1 MNENVNESMVA
12 VIVLPREE
20 FGHYN
25 NEILIE
31 TDENHEAAKEA
42 FERIYRKFT
51 EEYDGVYIEPWT
63 FGYVEDM
70 IVNEIRENN
79 QTITLLKIF
88 TILSVLLSILGLVAM
103 STYFASER
111 EKGIAIRKVYGG
123 TMSSETR
130 RNISEYMIITV
141 CASVIAVPV
150 AWVFCERYLEEFAY
164 RIELTVWPFVTAVA
178 LALVIS
184 LASVLWQTLRA
195 ARTNPAEALKK
206 E

>member
-1 MNENVNESMVA
+1 
-12 VIVLPREE
+12 
-20 FGHYN
+20 
-25 NEILIE
+25 
-31 TDENHEAAKEA
+31 
-42 FERIYRKFT
+42 
-51 EEYDGVYIEPWT
+51 
-63 FGYVEDM
+63 M